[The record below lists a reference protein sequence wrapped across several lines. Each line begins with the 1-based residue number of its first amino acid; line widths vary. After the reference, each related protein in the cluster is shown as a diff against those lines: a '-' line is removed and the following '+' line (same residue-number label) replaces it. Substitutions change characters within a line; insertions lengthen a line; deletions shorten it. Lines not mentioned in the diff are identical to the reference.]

1 MGCGGFCLEYFLHDI
16 LGYINLYLFLYV
28 YDIFNLFLL
37 KCIVLLLL
45 LLLLL
50 LTVFIV
56 IRFIH
61 EPPARMIPR
70 MIPIPLIDVN
80 KLIVWLLF
88 SALFLNTTT
97 KFG

>member
-1 MGCGGFCLEYFLHDI
+1 MGCGGRCFEYFLHDI

-28 YDIFNLFLL
+28 YDIFKLFLL
-37 KCIVLLLL
+37 KCIVLL

-61 EPPARMIPR
+61 EPLLARMIPR
-70 MIPIPLIDVN
+70 MIPIPRIDVN
-80 KLIVWLLF
+80 KLIDWLLF

>member
-37 KCIVLLLL
+37 KCIVL